1 MRLLQNPTSDRVP
14 DPGAGVPASSFPAA
28 EAGPVAQ
35 AVATARAAMAA
46 AREGDLKDQPVD
58 DLAVLVQALSGLEAE
73 ASALLGDV
81 LGEAE
86 RRQVADAEA
95 ATGTDAWA
103 AALTGQSREVLA
115 GGARIAELLRS
126 KYHHAREAYATGAI
140 TTRQVRVIVAAAEQ
154 APLETTVEQLAAAE
168 EVLVNKAS
176 GVGTRTGR
184 PMNPKRL
191 RQAARR
197 MLDIVD
203 RDLAD
208 KHEAIMLGRES
219 RRAKHETYLALHDN
233 GDGTYTGKFTIPEL
247 HGSLL
252 RTALETL
259 SAPRR
264 LNKTRTSPEGETI
277 SGYDESAP
285 TGPGHGLSGWE
296 IAGNA
301 LCELI
306 EHLPTDG
313 WNGANALTLLV
324 TMTAEDLTHDL
335 TQAGKLDPAD
345 WPDWHGP
352 DETGTAKLD
361 TGIRTAAGDLRRLA
375 CEAGLV
381 PAVLN
386 TKSVPL
392 DLGRTRRL
400 HSHHQRKALALVHDT
415 CAIGTCERPFAW
427 SEIHHLIPWSHHGD
441 TDLEAIPLCSW
452 HHHRAHDPRW
462 HLTQHPLRG
471 WELRARERR
480 RRS

>member
-1 MRLLQNPTSDRVP
+1 MTI
-14 DPGAGVPASSFPAA
+14 
-28 EAGPVAQ
+28 
-35 AVATARAAMAA
+35 
-46 AREGDLKDQPVD
+46 
-58 DLAVLVQALSGLEAE
+58 QALPTPTAAPAVSE
-73 ASALLGDV
+73 ASAHLARAHEVALERVHRDELGQLLTTLATLESQTEALRLKV
-81 LGEAE
+81 LAEAE
-86 RRQVADAEA
+86 RRQVAADQA

-103 AALTGQSREVLA
+103 AALTGTTREVNA
-115 GGARIAELLRS
+115 GGLHLAELLKT
-126 KYHHAREAYATGAI
+126 KYHHTREAYAAGQLRAD
-140 TTRQVRVIVAAAEQ
+140 QVRVIVRAAEQ
-154 APLETTVEQLAAAE
+154 APLDTTVEQLAAAE
-168 EVLVNKAS
+168 EVLVNKAT
-176 GVGTRTGR
+176 GIGTRSGR
-184 PMNPKRL
+184 PMNAKRL

-252 RTALETL
+252 RTAIETL

-264 LNKTRTSPEGETI
+264 LNKTRTSPDGESV

-285 TGPGHGLSGWE
+285 TGPDHGLSGWE
-296 IAGNA
+296 IHGNA

-335 TQAGKLDPAD
+335 TQAGKLDPTY

-361 TGIRTAAGDLRRLA
+361 TGTRTAAGDLRRLA

-386 TKSVPL
+386 SQSVPL

-462 HLTQHPLRG
+462 HLTHHPLRG
-471 WELRARERR
+471 WELRSRR
-480 RRS
+480 RKRS

>member
-1 MRLLQNPTSDRVP
+1 M
-14 DPGAGVPASSFPAA
+14 
-28 EAGPVAQ
+28 
-35 AVATARAAMAA
+35 
-46 AREGDLKDQPVD
+46 
-58 DLAVLVQALSGLEAE
+58 LVQALSALEAE
-73 ASALLGDV
+73 ASALLGEV

-115 GGARIAELLRS
+115 GGARVAELLRS
-126 KYHHAREAYATGAI
+126 KYHHARAAYATGAI

-154 APLETTVEQLAAAE
+154 APLETTPEQLAAAE
-168 EVLVNKAS
+168 EVLVNKAT

-233 GDGTYTGKFTIPEL
+233 GDGTYSGKFTIPEL

-264 LNKTRTSPEGETI
+264 LNKTRTGPDGESM

-285 TGPGHGLSGWE
+285 TGPDHGLSGWE
-296 IAGNA
+296 VHGNA

-324 TMTAEDLTHDL
+324 TMTAEDLTRDL
-335 TQAGKLDPAD
+335 AATGDLDPSN
-345 WPDWHGP
+345 WPDWRGP
-352 DETGTAKLD
+352 DESGTAKLD
-361 TGIRTAAGDLRRLA
+361 TGVRTAAGDLRRLA

-386 TKSVPL
+386 SQSVPL
-392 DLGRTRRL
+392 DLGRTKRL
-400 HSHHQRKALALVHDT
+400 HTHHQRKALALVHDT

-427 SEIHHLIPWSHHGD
+427 TEIHHIVPWKPHGD
-441 TDLEAIPLCSW
+441 TDLDNGIPLCSW

-462 HLTQHPLRG
+462 HLRLHPLRG
-471 WELRARERR
+471 WELKARRTNR
-480 RRS
+480 G

>member
-1 MRLLQNPTSDRVP
+1 MTTLPIPTAAPAVAGASAALGEAHAIALEHVAREELGRLLET
-14 DPGAGVPASSFPAA
+14 
-28 EAGPVAQ
+28 
-35 AVATARAAMAA
+35 
-46 AREGDLKDQPVD
+46 
-58 DLAVLVQALSGLEAE
+58 LAVVESQAESLRLK
-73 ASALLGDV
+73 V
-81 LGEAE
+81 LAEAE
-86 RRQVADAEA
+86 RRQVAADDA

-103 AALTGQSREVLA
+103 AALTGTTREVNA
-115 GGARIAELLRS
+115 GGLHLAELLKT
-126 KYHHAREAYATGAI
+126 KYHHTREAYAAGQLRAD
-140 TTRQVRVIVAAAEQ
+140 QVRVVVRAAEQ
-154 APLETTVEQLAAAE
+154 APLETTPEQLAAAE
-168 EVLVNKAS
+168 EMLVNKAT
-176 GVGTRTGR
+176 GVGTRSGR
-184 PMNPKRL
+184 PMNAKRL

-197 MLDIVD
+197 MLDVVD

-233 GDGTYTGKFTIPEL
+233 GDGTYSGKFTIPEL

-264 LNKTRTSPEGETI
+264 LNKARTGPEGENF

-285 TGPGHGLSGWE
+285 TGPDHGLSGWE
-296 IAGNA
+296 VAGNA

-324 TMTAEDLTHDL
+324 TMTAEDLTRDL
-335 TQAGKLDPAD
+335 AATGDLDPTT

-352 DETGTAKLD
+352 HETGTAKLD
-361 TGIRTAAGDLRRLA
+361 TGTRVAAGDLRRLA

-386 TKSVPL
+386 SQSVPL
-392 DLGRTRRL
+392 DLGRTKRL
-400 HSHHQRKALALVHDT
+400 HTHHQRKALALVHDT

-427 SEIHHLIPWSHHGD
+427 TEIHHLLPWSHHGD
-441 TDLEAIPLCSW
+441 TDLDNGIPLCSW

-462 HLTQHPLRG
+462 HLRQHPLRG
-471 WELRARERR
+471 WELKARR
-480 RRS
+480 RTRG

>member
-1 MRLLQNPTSDRVP
+1 MTLTTLPIPTAAPAVAGASAALGEAHAIALEHVAREELGRLLET
-14 DPGAGVPASSFPAA
+14 
-28 EAGPVAQ
+28 
-35 AVATARAAMAA
+35 
-46 AREGDLKDQPVD
+46 
-58 DLAVLVQALSGLEAE
+58 LAVVESQAESLRLK
-73 ASALLGDV
+73 V
-81 LGEAE
+81 LAEAE
-86 RRQVADAEA
+86 RRQVAADDA

-103 AALTGQSREVLA
+103 AALTGTTREVNA
-115 GGARIAELLRS
+115 GGLHLAELLKT
-126 KYHHAREAYATGAI
+126 KYHHTREAYAAGQLRAD
-140 TTRQVRVIVAAAEQ
+140 QVRVVVRAAEQ
-154 APLETTVEQLAAAE
+154 APLETTPEQLAAAE
-168 EVLVNKAS
+168 EMLVNKAT
-176 GVGTRTGR
+176 GVGTRSGR
-184 PMNPKRL
+184 PMNAKRL

-197 MLDIVD
+197 MLDVVD

-233 GDGTYTGKFTIPEL
+233 GDGTYSGKFTIPEL

-264 LNKTRTSPEGETI
+264 LNKARTGPEGENF

-285 TGPGHGLSGWE
+285 TGPDHGLSGWE
-296 IAGNA
+296 VAGNA

-324 TMTAEDLTHDL
+324 TMTAEDLTRDL
-335 TQAGKLDPAD
+335 AATGDLDPTT

-352 DETGTAKLD
+352 HETGTAKLD
-361 TGIRTAAGDLRRLA
+361 TGTRVAAGDLRRLA

-386 TKSVPL
+386 SQSVPL
-392 DLGRTRRL
+392 DLGRTKRL
-400 HSHHQRKALALVHDT
+400 HTHHQRKALALVHDT

-427 SEIHHLIPWSHHGD
+427 TEIHHLLPWSHHGD
-441 TDLEAIPLCSW
+441 TDLDNGIPLCSW

-462 HLTQHPLRG
+462 HLRQHPLRG
-471 WELRARERR
+471 WELKARR
-480 RRS
+480 RTRG

>member
-1 MRLLQNPTSDRVP
+1 MTLTALPIPT
-14 DPGAGVPASSFPAA
+14 AA
-28 EAGPVAQ
+28 P
-35 AVATARAAMAA
+35 AVAGASAALGEAHA
-46 AREGDLKDQPVD
+46 IALEHVAREELGHLLET
-58 DLAVLVQALSGLEAE
+58 LAVVESQAESLRLK
-73 ASALLGDV
+73 V
-81 LGEAE
+81 LAEAE
-86 RRQVADAEA
+86 RRQVAADDA

-103 AALTGQSREVLA
+103 AALTGTTREVNA
-115 GGARIAELLRS
+115 GGLHLAELLKT
-126 KYHHAREAYATGAI
+126 KYHHTREAYAAGQLRAD
-140 TTRQVRVIVAAAEQ
+140 QVRVVVRAAEQ
-154 APLETTVEQLAAAE
+154 APLETTPEQLAAAE
-168 EVLVNKAS
+168 EVLVNKAT
-176 GVGTRTGR
+176 GVGTRSGR
-184 PMNPKRL
+184 PMNAKRL

-197 MLDIVD
+197 MLDVVD

-233 GDGTYTGKFTIPEL
+233 GDGTYSGKFTLPEL

-252 RTALETL
+252 RTAIETL

-264 LNKTRTSPEGETI
+264 LNKARTGPDGENI

-285 TGPGHGLSGWE
+285 TGPDHGLSGWE
-296 IAGNA
+296 VAGNA

-324 TMTAEDLTHDL
+324 TMTAEDLTRDL
-335 TQAGKLDPAD
+335 AATGDLDPAT

-352 DETGTAKLD
+352 HETGTAKLD
-361 TGIRTAAGDLRRLA
+361 TGTRVAAGDLRRLA

-386 TKSVPL
+386 SRSVPL
-392 DLGRTRRL
+392 DLGRTKRL
-400 HSHHQRKALALVHDT
+400 HTHHQRKALALVHDT

-427 SEIHHLIPWSHHGD
+427 TEIHHLLPWAHRGD
-441 TDLEAIPLCSW
+441 TDLDNGIPLCSW

-471 WELRARERR
+471 WELKARRTAR
-480 RRS
+480 H

>member
-1 MRLLQNPTSDRVP
+1 MRLLQHPTSDRAP
-14 DPGAGVPASSFPAA
+14 GPGAEVPASLAPAP
-28 EAGPVAQ
+28 EQGPVAA
-35 AVATARAAMAA
+35 AVAAARAAMTA
-46 AREGDLKDQPVD
+46 ARDGDLRKQPVE

-73 ASALLGDV
+73 ASALLGEV

-115 GGARIAELLRS
+115 GGARVAELLRS
-126 KYHHAREAYATGAI
+126 KYHHARAAYATGAI

-154 APLETTVEQLAAAE
+154 APLETTPEQLAAAE
-168 EVLVNKAS
+168 EVLVNKAT
-176 GVGTRTGR
+176 GIGNRTGR

-197 MLDIVD
+197 MLDVVD

-208 KHEAIMLGRES
+208 QHEAIMLGRES

-233 GDGTYTGKFTIPEL
+233 GDGTYSGKFSIPEL

-252 RTALETL
+252 RTAIETL

-264 LNKTRTSPEGETI
+264 LNKATTGPDGEPV

-285 TGPGHGLSGWE
+285 TGPDHGLSGWE
-296 IAGNA
+296 VHGNA

-324 TMTAEDLTHDL
+324 TMTAEDLTRDL
-335 TQAGKLDPAD
+335 AATGDLDPTT
-345 WPDWHGP
+345 WPDWRGP

-361 TGIRTAAGDLRRLA
+361 AGTRVAAGDLRRLA

-386 TKSVPL
+386 SQSVPL
-392 DLGRTRRL
+392 DLGRTKRL
-400 HSHHQRKALALVHDT
+400 HTHHQRKALALVHDT

-427 SEIHHLIPWSHHGD
+427 TEIHHLLPWSHHGD
-441 TDLEAIPLCSW
+441 TDLDNGIPLCSW

-471 WELRARERR
+471 WELKA
-480 RRS
+480 RRSARG

>member
-1 MRLLQNPTSDRVP
+1 MT
-14 DPGAGVPASSFPAA
+14 
-28 EAGPVAQ
+28 
-35 AVATARAAMAA
+35 
-46 AREGDLKDQPVD
+46 
-58 DLAVLVQALSGLEAE
+58 VQALPTPTAAPAVSE
-73 ASALLGDV
+73 ASAHLARAHEVALDRVHRDELGQLLVTLATLESQTEALRLKV
-81 LGEAE
+81 LAEAE
-86 RRQVADAEA
+86 RRQVAADEA

-103 AALTGQSREVLA
+103 AALTGTTREVNA
-115 GGARIAELLRS
+115 GGLHLAELLRT
-126 KYHHAREAYATGAI
+126 KYHHTREAYAAGQLRAD
-140 TTRQVRVIVAAAEQ
+140 QVRVVVRAAEQ
-154 APLETTVEQLAAAE
+154 APLETTAEQLAAAE
-168 EVLVNKAS
+168 EVLVNKAT
-176 GVGTRTGR
+176 GVGTRSGR
-184 PMNPKRL
+184 PMNAKRL

-197 MLDIVD
+197 MLDVVD

-233 GDGTYTGKFTIPEL
+233 GDGTYSGKFTIPEL

-252 RTALETL
+252 RTAIETL
-259 SAPRR
+259 CAPRR
-264 LNKTRTSPEGETI
+264 LNKARTGPDGENI

-285 TGPGHGLSGWE
+285 TGPDHGLSGWE
-296 IAGNA
+296 VAGNA

-324 TMTAEDLTHDL
+324 TMTAEDLTRDL
-335 TQAGKLDPAD
+335 AQSGDLDPAA
-345 WPDWHGP
+345 WPDWRGP

-361 TGIRTAAGDLRRLA
+361 TGTRVAAGDLRRLA

-386 TKSVPL
+386 SRSVPL
-392 DLGRTRRL
+392 DLGRTKRL
-400 HSHHQRKALALVHDT
+400 HTHHQRKALALVHDT

-427 SEIHHLIPWSHHGD
+427 TEIHHLLPWSHHGD
-441 TDLEAIPLCSW
+441 TDLDNAIPLCSW

-471 WELRARERR
+471 WELRTRDRR
-480 RRS
+480 RR

>member
-58 DLAVLVQALSGLEAE
+58 DLAALVQALSGLEAE

-86 RRQVADAEA
+86 RRQVADDEA

-115 GGARIAELLRS
+115 GGARIAELLRT

-176 GVGTRTGR
+176 GVGTRSGR

-233 GDGTYTGKFTIPEL
+233 GDGTYSGKFTIPEL

-264 LNKTRTSPEGETI
+264 LNKTKTSPEGETI

-296 IAGNA
+296 IHGNA

-324 TMTAEDLTHDL
+324 TMTAEDLAHDL

-471 WELRARERR
+471 WELRARRR
-480 RRS
+480 TRR

>member
-1 MRLLQNPTSDRVP
+1 MT
-14 DPGAGVPASSFPAA
+14 
-28 EAGPVAQ
+28 
-35 AVATARAAMAA
+35 
-46 AREGDLKDQPVD
+46 
-58 DLAVLVQALSGLEAE
+58 VQALPTPTAAPAVSE
-73 ASALLGDV
+73 ASAHLARAHEVALERVHRDELAQLLTTLATLESQTEALRLKV
-81 LGEAE
+81 LAEAE
-86 RRQVADAEA
+86 RRQVATDEA

-103 AALTGQSREVLA
+103 AALTGTTREINA
-115 GGARIAELLRS
+115 GGLHLAQLLKT
-126 KYHHAREAYATGAI
+126 KYHHTRQAYAAGQLRAD
-140 TTRQVRVIVAAAEQ
+140 QVRVIVRAAEQ
-154 APLETTVEQLAAAE
+154 APLETTPAQLAAAE
-168 EVLVNKAS
+168 EVLVNKAT
-176 GVGTRTGR
+176 GTGTRSGR
-184 PMNPKRL
+184 PMNAKRL

-203 RDLAD
+203 HDLAD

-427 SEIHHLIPWSHHGD
+427 SEIHHLTPWSHHGD
-441 TDLEAIPLCSW
+441 TDLDAIPLCSW

-471 WELRARERR
+471 WELRARRR
-480 RRS
+480 TRR